1 VRRVLLA
8 LLWWPVLAPAHPLAP
23 ALLELRETAPAQY
36 ETLWRTSVLR
46 ARGVNLEPLPP
57 AGCRADTPQPAQLEG
72 RDALVLRGRLDCSP
86 AGLAGKTLHIAG
98 LDRSNINV
106 IVQWRPLLGE
116 PRRVLLDA
124 AQPSYTVPAP
134 GTAAPVFG
142 RYLGLGIEHL
152 LLGPDHL
159 LFVAGLV
166 LLVRGARRLL
176 LTVTAFTL
184 GHSLTLALAVLGLV
198 RVNPALTEL
207 GIAASLLWLALD
219 AVRPATRPGLF
230 ARRPALLAI
239 SFGLLHGLGFAGA
252 LSAVGLPA
260 GEIALALLAFNL
272 GIELGQIGV
281 IASLLALAA
290 LWRTPPPPLARLARR
305 APAYLIG
312 ALAVYWCLER
322 GTAWLA

>member
-1 VRRVLLA
+1 MRRWLLVLL
-8 LLWWPVLAPAHPLAP
+8 LWPVLAPAHPLAP

-46 ARGVNLEPLPP
+46 ARGADLRPLPP
-57 AGCRADTPQPAQLEG
+57 QGCRGGLDQPAQIEG
-72 RDALVLRGRLDCSP
+72 REALVLRGTLDCAP
-86 AGLAGKTLHIAG
+86 TGLAGKTLRIAG
-98 LDRSNINV
+98 LDQARINV
-106 IVQWRPLLGE
+106 IVQLQPLAGQ
-116 PRRVLLDA
+116 PQRVLLDA
-124 AQPSYTVPAP
+124 TRAEWTVPLP
-134 GTAAPVFG
+134 GTPAPVFA
-142 RYLGLGIEHL
+142 RYLGLGAEHL

-252 LSAVGLPA
+252 LSEVGLPA
-260 GEIALALLAFNL
+260 GDIPLALLAFNL

-281 IASLLALAA
+281 IAALLAVAA
-290 LWRTPPPPLARLARR
+290 LWRAPMLPLARL

-312 ALAVYWCLER
+312 TLAVYWCLER
-322 GTAWLA
+322 GAALFAA